1 MNEFHARYPIRLIM
15 LTYGA
20 WDHASSRE
28 RAVKYQPL
36 LEANSAYRVRW
47 LSRVPERPKNCIAKL
62 TFPVVKRWLA
72 IKRFSLLI
80 FFKWDI
86 IFIQRLF
93 LPGWLLKL
101 IRKRRI
107 PIIFDFDDAIYL
119 NVPGQPRNQERTAR
133 MIRASSQVIVSTSE
147 LISFCQDNG
156 SIPVIICPP
165 VDIDR
170 FTPRSN
176 DADQIFTI
184 GWIGSLWTTK
194 YLYEIKEALAT
205 VAKSRTVRLL
215 FIGADPQYTLP
226 GIPIDLEPWSY
237 EKEPELLQ
245 QMTVGIMPLTDDEWA
260 RGKGGYKLLLYM
272 AAGLPVVASPVGV
285 NQEIIGH
292 GATGFLASTQEQ
304 WITSLIHLCDDPA
317 LCKTMGAAGREIVVK
332 QYSRKVCFEKL
343 QKCFENILSH

>member
-1 MNEFHARYPIRLIM
+1 MNKFHAKSPIRLIM
-15 LTYGA
+15 LTCGA

-28 RAVKYQPL
+28 RAVKYKPL
-36 LEANSAYRVRW
+36 LKANSAYCVLW
-47 LSRVPERPKNCIAKL
+47 IPRVPERPKNWMAKL
-62 TFPVVKRWLA
+62 TFLVVKRWLA

-80 FFKWDI
+80 FCKWDI

-133 MIRASSQVIVSTSE
+133 MIRASLRVIVSTSE
-147 LISFCQDNG
+147 LISFCQENG
-156 SIPVIICPP
+156 SDPVIIPTP

-170 FTPRSN
+170 FKPRAK

-184 GWIGSLWTTK
+184 GWIGSFWTTK
-194 YLYEIKEALAT
+194 YIYEIKDALAT

-215 FIGADPQYTLP
+215 FIGADPKFSLS
-226 GIPIDLEPWSY
+226 GIPIVIEPWSY

-245 QMTVGIMPLTDDEWA
+245 QMAVGIMPLTDDEWA

-272 AAGLPVVASPVGV
+272 ATALPVVASPVGV
-285 NQEIIGH
+285 NQEIVQH
-292 GATGFLASTQEQ
+292 GDTGFLA
-304 WITSLIHLCDDPA
+304 TSQDEWVKYLIQLSDNPKLCR
-317 LCKTMGAAGREIVVK
+317 KMGTAGREVVVK
-332 QYSRKVCFEKL
+332 QYSRDDCFEKL
-343 QKCFENILSH
+343 QKCLKNLIRY

>member
-1 MNEFHARYPIRLIM
+1 MNKFHAKSPIRLIM
-15 LTYGA
+15 LTCGA

-28 RAVKYQPL
+28 RAVKYNPL
-36 LEANSAYRVRW
+36 LKANSAYCVLW
-47 LSRVPERPKNCIAKL
+47 IPRVPERPKNWMAKL
-62 TFPVVKRWLA
+62 TFLVVKRWLA

-80 FFKWDI
+80 FCKWDI

-133 MIRASSQVIVSTSE
+133 MIRASLRVIV
-147 LISFCQDNG
+147 
-156 SIPVIICPP
+156 
-165 VDIDR
+165 DR
-170 FTPRSN
+170 FKPRAK

-184 GWIGSLWTTK
+184 GWIGSFWTTK
-194 YLYEIKEALAT
+194 YIYEIKDALAT

-215 FIGADPQYTLP
+215 FIGADPKFSLS
-226 GIPIDLEPWSY
+226 GIPIVIEPWSY

-245 QMTVGIMPLTDDEWA
+245 QMAVGIMPLTDDEWA

-272 AAGLPVVASPVGV
+272 ATALPVVASPVGV
-285 NQEIIGH
+285 NQEIVQH
-292 GATGFLASTQEQ
+292 GDTGFLA
-304 WITSLIHLCDDPA
+304 TSQDEWVKYLIQLSDDPK
-317 LCKTMGAAGREIVVK
+317 LCRKMGTAGREVVVK
-332 QYSRKVCFEKL
+332 QYSRDVCFEKL
-343 QKCFENILSH
+343 QNCLINLKKY